1 MTKQQALKLF
11 EEKKVRTVW
20 DDEQEKWYFSIV
32 DVVSILTES
41 TDGRKYWNKLKQ
53 RLKEEGNETVTNCH
67 QLKMQAVDGKMNL
80 KINSKIIQQIND
92 MKTISNKQLTI
103 QVSPHGAELCSIV
116 ANGKEYLWQADPA
129 FWKRH
134 SPVLFPIV
142 GSVWENEYRNEGI
155 PYTLTQ
161 HGFARDMEF
170 TLISEKEDEVRYRLV
185 SNEETLHKYPFSF
198 CLEIGYRIQ
207 GKKIEVMWE
216 VKNTGDKEMYFQIG
230 AHPAFYWPEFDA
242 SNSERGFFRFDKENG
257 LKYILISE
265 KGCADPSTEYSLELT
280 DGLLPLDT
288 HTFDKD
294 ALILENEQVRKV
306 TLYNKEKLAYLS
318 LHFNAPVV
326 GLWSPPAKNAP
337 FVCIEPWYGR
347 CDRAHYT
354 GEYKDKDWM
363 QHLQPEEIFQGGYT
377 IEIDE

>member
-1 MTKQQALKLF
+1 
-11 EEKKVRTVW
+11 
-20 DDEQEKWYFSIV
+20 
-32 DVVSILTES
+32 
-41 TDGRKYWNKLKQ
+41 
-53 RLKEEGNETVTNCH
+53 
-67 QLKMQAVDGKMNL
+67 
-80 KINSKIIQQIND
+80 
-92 MKTISNKQLTI
+92 
-103 QVSPHGAELCSIV
+103 
-116 ANGKEYLWQADPA
+116 
-129 FWKRH
+129 
-134 SPVLFPIV
+134 
-142 GSVWENEYRNEGI
+142 
-155 PYTLTQ
+155 
-161 HGFARDMEF
+161 
-170 TLISEKEDEVRYRLV
+170 
-185 SNEETLHKYPFSF
+185 
-198 CLEIGYRIQ
+198 
-207 GKKIEVMWE
+207 MWE

-242 SNSERGFFRFDKENG
+242 SNSERGFFRFDKEDG

>member
-53 RLKEEGNETVTNCH
+53 RLKEEVNETVTNCH

-185 SNEETLHKYPFSF
+185 SNEETLHKYPFPF

>member
-1 MTKQQALKLF
+1 
-11 EEKKVRTVW
+11 
-20 DDEQEKWYFSIV
+20 
-32 DVVSILTES
+32 
-41 TDGRKYWNKLKQ
+41 
-53 RLKEEGNETVTNCH
+53 
-67 QLKMQAVDGKMNL
+67 
-80 KINSKIIQQIND
+80 

-142 GSVWENEYRNEGI
+142 GSVWVNEYRIEGI

-216 VKNTGDKEMYFQIG
+216 VKNSGEKDMYFQIG

-242 SNSERGFFRFDKENG
+242 SNSERGFFGFDKENG

-294 ALILENEQVRKV
+294 AIRKKNEQVRKV
-306 TLYNKEKLAYLS
+306 TLYYIEKQAYLS

>member
-1 MTKQQALKLF
+1 
-11 EEKKVRTVW
+11 
-20 DDEQEKWYFSIV
+20 
-32 DVVSILTES
+32 
-41 TDGRKYWNKLKQ
+41 
-53 RLKEEGNETVTNCH
+53 
-67 QLKMQAVDGKMNL
+67 
-80 KINSKIIQQIND
+80 

-170 TLISEKEDEVRYRLV
+170 MIVAEKEDEVRYRLV
-185 SNEETLHKYPFSF
+185 SNEETLKKYPFPF

-216 VKNTGDKEMYFQIG
+216 VKNSGKKDMHFQIG

-242 SNSERGFFRFDKENG
+242 SNSERGFFGFDKENG

-294 ALILENEQVRKV
+294 ALILENKQVRKV
-306 TLYNKEKLAYLS
+306 TLYNKEKQAYLS